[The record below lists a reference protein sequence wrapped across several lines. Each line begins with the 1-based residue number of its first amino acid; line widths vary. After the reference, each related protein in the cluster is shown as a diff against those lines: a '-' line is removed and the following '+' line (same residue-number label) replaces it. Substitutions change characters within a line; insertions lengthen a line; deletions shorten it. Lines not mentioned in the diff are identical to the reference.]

1 MTAPYRKPVAVAA
14 LVAAIGLTIVSTPAR
29 GKGNPA
35 PVGAPPITGSYD
47 LTFAITQGQPPF
59 PIWTGGQL
67 VISSENPL
75 LGTISIPQLSL
86 QDQAIQGVAAT
97 EQTND
102 GQFITTLTFTITST
116 GQTFYGMQAKQ
127 KLYGSTTI
135 PSPSAAGHRIIP
147 ETDPGEDACWL
158 ATHSVG

>member
-1 MTAPYRKPVAVAA
+1 MTAPYRKPVAVVA

-35 PVGAPPITGSYD
+35 PAGAPPITGSYD
-47 LTFAITQGQPPF
+47 LTLAITQGQPPF

-67 VISSENPL
+67 VITSEDPL

-86 QDQAIQGVAAT
+86 QDQPIQGLAAT

-135 PSPSAAGHRIIP
+135 PSSSAAGHRIRP
-147 ETDPGEDACWL
+147 QSDPNEDACWV